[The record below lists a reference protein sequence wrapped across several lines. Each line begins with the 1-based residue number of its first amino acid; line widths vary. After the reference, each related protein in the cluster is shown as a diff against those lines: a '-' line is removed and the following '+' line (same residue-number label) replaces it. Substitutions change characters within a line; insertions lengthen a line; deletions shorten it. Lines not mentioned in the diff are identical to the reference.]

1 MTLLKQAAAGHFSIS
16 SQTTFMSREKRI
28 DRGKSKGLLKDY
40 LVMNNTLWDEIKRK
54 QVIYFWR

>member
-1 MTLLKQAAAGHFSIS
+1 MTLLKQAAAAGHFSIS

-40 LVMNNTLWDEIKRK
+40 LVMNIALYETPGN
-54 QVIYFWR
+54 